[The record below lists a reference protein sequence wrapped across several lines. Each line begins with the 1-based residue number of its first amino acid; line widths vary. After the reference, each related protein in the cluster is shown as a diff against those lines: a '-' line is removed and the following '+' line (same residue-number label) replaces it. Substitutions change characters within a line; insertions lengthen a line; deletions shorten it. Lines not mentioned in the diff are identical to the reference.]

1 MWTPFFFTSLSEI
14 IGLIQRNIELCGPT
28 YNICFILENTIRKIN
43 LYLFFGISYSGTWHK
58 IIQLVPNFFHERR
71 CDEQILCVDYKYV
84 SCGAQICLCGEQE
97 ESDKNT
103 LEWISEK

>member
-1 MWTPFFFTSLSEI
+1 MS
-14 IGLIQRNIELCGPT
+14 CGESVLGR
-28 YNICFILENTIRKIN
+28 CQK
-43 LYLFFGISYSGTWHK
+43 SW
-58 IIQLVPNFFHERR
+58 R